1 MSNGVET
8 TVRDSEYDLARLEPG
23 EYRIRVRA
31 LDLDGLYAESSWS
44 ETTDFTRATESGL
57 SYRLIDSNSAY
68 EVVGIGTA
76 SGDVVVESEYRGKPV
91 TSIAEG
97 AFYGARRL
105 TSITI
110 PDSVTSIGAE
120 AFQSCS
126 ALTSV
131 TLPSGLTSI
140 GDNMFAYCRALTQ
153 ITIPDGVTS
162 IGERAFFNCEDLQSI
177 TIPGQRNEYRRICV
191 QRL

>member
-1 MSNGVET
+1 MRKIRIPLILGALLCCLFALAACGGTRLSTPIGLNVNPDTLVISWYEVDEADRYIVDVNGVET

-97 AFYGARRL
+97 HSTAPA
-105 TSITI
+105 
-110 PDSVTSIGAE
+110 V
-120 AFQSCS
+120 
-126 ALTSV
+126 
-131 TLPSGLTSI
+131 
-140 GDNMFAYCRALTQ
+140 
-153 ITIPDGVTS
+153 
-162 IGERAFFNCEDLQSI
+162 
-177 TIPGQRNEYRRICV
+177 
-191 QRL
+191 